1 MDDECMRPNGGDT
14 EEAQRLISDIGTV
27 DASDALTIS
36 LVEPS
41 IDDDSFHK
49 IASFHPK
56 FTYPLFG
63 DEERIFGYK
72 GLKINLQYNASDL
85 RPNLSVSFSKKFVSV
100 GDIEATDVSAVM
112 KDFLPGVSFQKHQD
126 FRQAVRS
133 LPDTWTPPGRVVKTF
148 NKGGEVYE
156 VWQGNLADSAVK
168 QLVKRIQII
177 VLFFVEGGSYIGE
190 DADGNDEPEYSLARW
205 SVYFLYKKKPD
216 EVKSKYI
223 FQGYSTVYRFWMF
236 QQPTPPATPGADTT
250 ALHPPPNDSW
260 ELPERDLPLT
270 DIPHRARISQFV
282 ILPPFQGKGAGA
294 MLYSTIF
301 ELQMKDLSAKEVT
314 VEDPNEA
321 FDLLRDIC
329 DMRYLRKNEPDFANL
344 KINTDIPIPEKGG
357 ILRNDTGVML
367 THQSHTAAATIVDI
381 DALEKLRVRHKIAP
395 RQFSRLVEMHLMS
408 RLPASV
414 RPRADPSGSKNLV
427 TLKGD
432 KKVYTLWRLLL
443 KQRIYRRNATILGEF
458 EITER
463 ILKLNETVENVEWEY
478 AKIIDR
484 IESTSAVANG
494 KRELDKG
501 AEAENGPLGKKIRIE
516 NA

>member
-41 IDDDSFHK
+41 IDDDSLHK